1 MFRYCIFI
9 PIGILSLILVG
20 CDLLLPDRIIK
31 GMESTYSTTFNG
43 ITIYANNKVDPEFV
57 KSTIEALKL
66 SEKVNNQYLT
76 KTDAPLSIHLM
87 DEKTFDKEFED
98 YEYSQGLY
106 YSSNQ
111 QIYIRVEDDI
121 NDLFY
126 FSSIEGSVQNL
137 VAHEYSHFRI
147 SEEMVKEGLE
157 DESIP
162 TWFNEGYCEYV
173 ANLVSRKS
181 SPMYDQF
188 SEEIFKSYD
197 ALLTKEEWEANSG
210 DYIQALA
217 TVREFILVG
226 KNDTIQI
233 IFEDVKQGKEWS
245 AILSD
250 FFKIDIHSDTF
261 VLQIKRKME
270 DFYTEGILFD
280 Q

>member
-1 MFRYCIFI
+1 MIRYRIFI
-9 PIGILSLILVG
+9 PVGILSLILVG
-20 CDLLLPDRIIK
+20 CVQHLPDRIMK
-31 GMESTYSTTFNG
+31 GMEPTYSTSFNR
-43 ITIYANNKVDPEFV
+43 ITIYANNQVDPEFV
-57 KSTIEALKL
+57 KSSIEALKL

-76 KTDAPLSIHLM
+76 KTEAPLSIHLL

-106 YSSNQ
+106 YSNSQ
-111 QIYIRVEDDI
+111 EIYIRVEDDI

-147 SEEMVKEGLE
+147 SEEMTKEGLKE
-157 DESIP
+157 ESIP

-173 ANLVSRKS
+173 ANIVSQKS
-181 SPMYDQF
+181 SPMYDNF

-197 ALLTKEEWEANSG
+197 TLLTKDEWQANSG

-217 TVREFILVG
+217 TVREFMLVG

-233 IFEDVKQGKEWS
+233 ILGGVKQGGEWS
-245 AILSD
+245 TILSN
-250 FFKIDIHSDTF
+250 FFQINIRSDTF